1 MERAIQKDL
10 NENSLTKEDQII
22 AFADIY
28 QALIEDRPIGKVW
41 PLKKSHRH
49 NEKYGQ

>member
-28 QALIEDRPIGKVW
+28 QALIEDRPYRKGMA
-41 PLKKSHRH
+41 PKK
-49 NEKYGQ
+49 KP